1 MKTLIVC
8 VSTSN
13 GNTRKVA
20 DRLAA
25 VLHADV
31 VEPEDVVIEDLP
43 SYDLVGFGSG
53 IYLMSVHPRLL
64 ALIGKLPVGEGR
76 PVFTFSTSGSAPL
89 PLLGTGPV
97 RRWLGFKGY
106 RPLGDFN
113 CRGLDTVGL
122 LGLIG
127 GINKGRP
134 DEHDL
139 GKAEQFARTMLSATE
154 RALAVNLPG

>member
-31 VEPEDVVIEDLP
+31 VEPEDVVVEDLP

-64 ALIGKLPVGEGR
+64 ALIAKLPPGEGR

-89 PLLGTGPV
+89 PVLGTRPL
-97 RRWLGFKGY
+97 RRWLGFKDY

-122 LGLIG
+122 LGLLG

-134 DEHDL
+134 DEDDL
-139 GKAEQFARTMLSATE
+139 GRAEQFARTLTSDAE
-154 RALAVNLPG
+154 RALVAHDAG